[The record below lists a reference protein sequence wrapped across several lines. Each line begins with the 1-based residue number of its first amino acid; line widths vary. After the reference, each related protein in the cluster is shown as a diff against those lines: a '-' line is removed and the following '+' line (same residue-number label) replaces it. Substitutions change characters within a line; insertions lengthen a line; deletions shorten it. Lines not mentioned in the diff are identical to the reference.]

1 MRICTVCG
9 DKSRQSIEKA
19 LIGGGSYRDIAG
31 RFGVS
36 KSAVERHAKRCVP
49 ERLARAAEVRERVNG
64 DALLER
70 LEELRSETLGVLES
84 VRGQDSAVA
93 LKAIQRLEKQLELAG
108 RLIGELKEGSTVNVL
123 VSPEW
128 VALRTVILGVLERH
142 PAARREVSDALLEAG
157 GLDADRV

>member
-1 MRICTVCG
+1 MRVCTVCG
-9 DKSRQSIEKA
+9 DKSRKAIEKA
-19 LIGGGSYRDIAG
+19 LVEGGSYRDIAG
-31 RFGVS
+31 RYGVS

-64 DALLER
+64 DALLGR
-70 LEELRSETLGVLES
+70 LEELRSETLAVLES
-84 VRGQDSAVA
+84 VRGRDDAVA

-108 RLIGELKEGSTVNVL
+108 RLIGELRDGSTVNVL

-142 PAARREVSDALLEAG
+142 PEARRDVSAALEEAG
-157 GLDADRV
+157 GLADAR